1 MLCRHYLQGV
11 VARPP
16 RTVVVMPTQPI
27 HTVRSV
33 RVSRLL
39 GGIAFFFFLVFVND
53 PFFRLISFADPVDQK
68 EQQQQQQQHNTANT
82 AMSAGS
88 SSSASTTNLFQPK
101 FSSTNNYN
109 YNSFMTYSNPVVI
122 TGSTGTTTIINSP
135 P

>member
-11 VARPP
+11 VVRPP

-27 HTVRSV
+27 HTVHSV

-39 GGIAFFFFLVFVND
+39 GGIVFFFFLVFVND

-68 EQQQQQQQHNTANT
+68 EQQQQQHNTANT